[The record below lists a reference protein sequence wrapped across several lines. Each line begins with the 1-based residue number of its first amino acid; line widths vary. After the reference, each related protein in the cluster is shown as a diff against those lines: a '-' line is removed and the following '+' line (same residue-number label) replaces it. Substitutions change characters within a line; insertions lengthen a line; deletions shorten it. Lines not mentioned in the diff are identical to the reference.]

1 MTMEASESEWNTSR
15 RGFPLGPSFERA
27 RPSTVAK
34 LTRPMMLRAREC
46 SILMSHSSLGSTE
59 GEQESQGGYLQGL
72 QTDWL
77 SPE

>member
-1 MTMEASESEWNTSR
+1 MEASESEWKTSR
-15 RGFPLGPSFERA
+15 RGFPLGPSFESA

-34 LTRPMMLRAREC
+34 LTRPMMFKAREC

-59 GEQESQGGYLQGL
+59 GEQESQGEDRQGF
-72 QTDWL
+72 QTDWP